1 MHEMFMNKRTL
12 TPVTPIVAC
21 FEEQFSG
28 VADGVE
34 WVPLPCS
41 GSLVVSYVILLACM
55 ISCSTEDSDAGD
67 FESESETRVRFCK
80 ASQNTVRIIP
90 PVNTTLPF
98 AVRMAQEKEV
108 IGKEMECGGSPKRT
122 DGEDD
127 IGEENVV
134 PKCGKII
141 IGKCF
146 IAVDRFVRK
155 DSCKYHFL
163 THAHVDHYANLN
175 KTWKSPIYCSEVT
188 ARILPTLMGKKAIPK
203 RLLHPLKVG
212 ETHEIEPNFHVGA
225 SIPGG
230 SVLCTGDFRAD
241 NRLICRFESD
251 SSFKKLAGTYI
262 SKIYFDNTHL
272 DHTDASFPSRTEC
285 EERLMREMDK
295 HRRCNILIPVFRLG
309 REEILEKLSKDY
321 SEVISTSNERLM
333 VRRLCGLNEGEFRED
348 NDSARIRTSQRQPR
362 YVLQALANM
371 KDPKVVVDLSLR
383 GEYNE
388 LRFGEL
394 VPISAPMDSKTAE
407 ELMKLS
413 KEILGTSFI
422 EIVVVVNLLVLL
434 RSNHHPFFKPSD
446 YHPDK
451 IPVHTIGFHRNERLF
466 VRSPVLTSLRNA
478 CCWRTC
484 ENMSATNEWTF
495 IAVQPDGVHRNLVG
509 KIIQRFEGR
518 GYKFFRCFV

>member
-1 MHEMFMNKRTL
+1 
-12 TPVTPIVAC
+12 
-21 FEEQFSG
+21 
-28 VADGVE
+28 
-34 WVPLPCS
+34 
-41 GSLVVSYVILLACM
+41 VS
-55 ISCSTEDSDAGD
+55 S
-67 FESESETRVRFCK
+67 F
-80 ASQNTVRIIP
+80 
-90 PVNTTLPF
+90 
-98 AVRMAQEKEV
+98 
-108 IGKEMECGGSPKRT
+108 RT

-127 IGEENVV
+127 VGEENVV

-175 KTWKSPIYCSEVT
+175 KTWKTPIYCSEIT

-203 RLLHPLKVG
+203 RLLLPLKVG
-212 ETHEIEPNFHVGA
+212 ETHEIEPNFHVGSSVRCREFNLTLKSLEMLPRQFSVEAILGA

-251 SSFKKLAGTYI
+251 SSFKKLAGTYV

-285 EERLMREMDK
+285 EEKLMREMEK
-295 HRRCNILIPVFRLG
+295 HRCCNILIPVFRLG
-309 REEILEKLSKDY
+309 REEILEKLSKCY

-348 NDSARIRTSQRQPR
+348 NDSARIRTSHRQPR

-371 KDPKVVVDLSLR
+371 KDPKVVIDLSLR

-388 LRFGEL
+388 IIEENLITIPYSDHSSRAEIIDFLSRLRFGEL
-394 VPISAPMDSKTAE
+394 VPISAPMDSQTAE

-413 KEILGTSFI
+413 KEI
-422 EIVVVVNLLVLL
+422 N
-434 RSNHHPFFKPSD
+434 
-446 YHPDK
+446 
-451 IPVHTIGFHRNERLF
+451 
-466 VRSPVLTSLRNA
+466 RSPLSRTTADVQKDSNTRSIKLGETKGLSSTSPRLKFDFSAFRPADMSVFKMDCGIDLRQYA
-478 CCWRTC
+478 PGIELQSSISFPRKSIKIVCYDK
-484 ENMSATNEWTF
+484 
-495 IAVQPDGVHRNLVG
+495 DGSVVD
-509 KIIQRFEGR
+509 
-518 GYKFFRCFV
+518 